1 MHALRSP
8 PSTPPKPFSQKVSE
22 HPSDAGSDGAGGS
35 GRPRPSPDV
44 RTAAGYVSKVRT
56 YTGIE
61 TPASGAEVK
70 EPMRAT
76 EGRAGRAAKYDEGG
90 R

>member
-1 MHALRSP
+1 M
-8 PSTPPKPFSQKVSE
+8 QV
-22 HPSDAGSDGAGGS
+22 GG
-35 GRPRPSPDV
+35 REVVEV
-44 RTAAGYVSKVRT
+44 RTAADYVSKVRT

-61 TPASGAEVK
+61 TPASGAEVT

-76 EGRAGRAAKYDEGG
+76 VGRGGRAAKYDEGG